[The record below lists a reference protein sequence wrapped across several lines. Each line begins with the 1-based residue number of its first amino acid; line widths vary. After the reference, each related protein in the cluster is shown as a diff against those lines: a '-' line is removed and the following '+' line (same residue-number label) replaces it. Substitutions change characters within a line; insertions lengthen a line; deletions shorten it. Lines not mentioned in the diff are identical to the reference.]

1 MNSYFNI
8 LVKIKSAT
16 AQNNRQQVSIKVGWN
31 KLVWLIYKWTQG
43 LHDLETCLTVLQA
56 RWTTLQLLLMA
67 LYIYT
72 KDNRMHTSART
83 FNSALF
89 IGTHQDDWSADTR
102 TRDERINANYI
113 FALTLVVRCKA
124 PLWILCS
131 ISQCHGRC
139 AAAVSQVI
147 PFALNKPPKFYVLF
161 ETCTNPRP
169 WFRWE
174 ACSCIVCS
182 VITSVLATGAFLSLM
197 YALFTLEESMP

>member
-1 MNSYFNI
+1 MIWKHALRCSKPDEQPCSYCSWLYTF
-8 LVKIKSAT
+8 T
-16 AQNNRQQVSIKVGWN
+16 QRTTECTQVHELSTLRYSLAHIN
-31 KLVWLIYKWTQG
+31 TQ
-43 LHDLETCLTVLQA
+43 
-56 RWTTLQLLLMA
+56 
-67 LYIYT
+67 
-72 KDNRMHTSART
+72 
-83 FNSALF
+83 
-89 IGTHQDDWSADTR
+89 QDDWSANTR

-113 FALTLVVRCKA
+113 FALTLVARCKA

-161 ETCTNPRP
+161 ETCIDPRP

-182 VITSVLATGAFLSLM
+182 VITSILATGAFFSLM